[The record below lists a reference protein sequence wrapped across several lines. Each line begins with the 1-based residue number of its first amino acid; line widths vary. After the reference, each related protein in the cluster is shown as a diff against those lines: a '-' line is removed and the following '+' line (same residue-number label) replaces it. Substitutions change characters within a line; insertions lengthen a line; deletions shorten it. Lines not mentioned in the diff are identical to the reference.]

1 MTAPAHD
8 TNVSYLTRLRER
20 TDMNMLR
27 VGLRVARVRR
37 AATWG
42 SGAVTQM
49 ALDAGYSKST
59 LHEYANVAEALHR
72 LYGGAVRHLFSEY
85 PTRFYSHYR
94 TALRYAQDLEDMM
107 DLLQA
112 IDEGDEA
119 YPDLILPMS
128 VDTFAAY
135 CEAKATGKP
144 VTAAALFDETGE
156 AWALVSRLT
165 RLLRERPAKH
175 LRIVVKET

>member
-1 MTAPAHD
+1 MTVPAHD

-59 LHEYANVAEALHR
+59 LHELEEHAEQVLNLGDVA
-72 LYGGAVRHLFSEY
+72 
-85 PTRFYSHYR
+85 
-94 TALRYAQDLEDMM
+94 
-107 DLLQA
+107 
-112 IDEGDEA
+112 
-119 YPDLILPMS
+119 
-128 VDTFAAY
+128 
-135 CEAKATGKP
+135 
-144 VTAAALFDETGE
+144 
-156 AWALVSRLT
+156 
-165 RLLRERPAKH
+165 
-175 LRIVVKET
+175 